1 MSPYDF
7 WKTTDVDGERRAEEG
22 EWIERRADELMADH
36 DFLERVAEDDILEYG
51 YEANARPVV
60 ELVADI
66 ITLHTVN
73 PDTLPGSTLL
83 TRLYQHAK
91 GFHSHAEHAAAEQAR
106 RELDTIPF
114 LCLFSWMLANPPGG

>member
-1 MSPYDF
+1 MTPYDF
-7 WKTTDVDGERRAEEG
+7 WKTTDTEGERRAEEG

-66 ITLHTVN
+66 ITLHRME
-73 PDTLPGSTLL
+73 PDDLPGSALL

-91 GFHSHAEHAAAEQAR
+91 GFYHHARAATLEQAG
-106 RELDTIPF
+106 RELDT
-114 LCLFSWMLANPPGG
+114 CSQAA